1 MACNVPSNNI
11 SRLNTAGPATSF
23 IMKRL
28 LSLIALAVVS
38 MLLNSCLDGKE
49 EYWFEANGS
58 GRIES
63 EYRLPGFAI
72 ASMGGE
78 AELRSKI
85 EAFFE
90 KEPSITL
97 VKLDI
102 AAQGTQTILHVEAQF
117 DSIKDFAK
125 LFESKATVGD
135 EEKADDLPEPLKN
148 LLGDFHIKRQGLTI
162 HFDRLITPSKL
173 FGQGLL
179 APSAKQLEGHQLQY
193 IMHLP
198 TLPTEHNAHQ
208 VSNDGKTLVW
218 NFALQDAMKQPIKTN
233 FRTPIPLPW
242 WIWPLLALIIFACGW
257 LLRRLLS
264 LRKKSA

>member
-1 MACNVPSNNI
+1 
-11 SRLNTAGPATSF
+11 
-23 IMKRL
+23 MKRL
-28 LSLIALAVVS
+28 LSFIALVAVS

-58 GRIES
+58 GRIQS

-78 AELRSKI
+78 PELRNKI

-97 VKLDI
+97 TKLDI
-102 AAQGTQTILHVEAQF
+102 AAQGAQTILHVEAQF
-117 DSIKDFAK
+117 DSIRDFAK
-125 LFESKATVGD
+125 LFESKAAVTG
-135 EEKADDLPEPLKN
+135 EAKADDLPEPLQN
-148 LLGDFHIKRQGLTI
+148 LLGDFDIKRQGLAV
-162 HFDRLITPSKL
+162 HFDRSITPSKL

-179 APSAKQLEGHQLQY
+179 APSAKQLDGHQLQY

-208 VSNDGKTLVW
+208 VSNEGKTLVW
-218 NFALQDAMKQPIKTN
+218 NFALKDAMKQPIKTN

-242 WIWPLLALIIFACGW
+242 WIWPLLAVIIFACSW
-257 LLRRLLS
+257 LLRRLLAIG
-264 LRKKSA
+264 KKSA

>member
-1 MACNVPSNNI
+1 
-11 SRLNTAGPATSF
+11 
-23 IMKRL
+23 MKHWL
-28 LSLIALAVVS
+28 KGIALAAITLV
-38 MLLNSCLDGKE
+38 LNSCLDGKE
-49 EYWFEANGS
+49 EYWFDANGS

-85 EAFFE
+85 EAFFK

-102 AAQGTQTILHVEAQF
+102 AGRGSQTVLQVEAQF

-125 LFESKATVGD
+125 LFESKPAVEGAP
-135 EEKADDLPEPLKN
+135 KSDDLPEPLRN
-148 LLGDFHIKRQGLTI
+148 LLGEFDIKRQGLTI
-162 HFDRLITPSKL
+162 HFDRTITPSKL

-179 APSAKQLEGHQLQY
+179 APSTKQLEGHQLQY

-198 TLPTEHNAHQ
+198 TVPEEHNAHQ
-208 VSNDGKTLVW
+208 IGDDGKTLIWDYPLNV
-218 NFALQDAMKQPIKTN
+218 AMKQPIKTN

-242 WIWPLLALIIFACGW
+242 WIWPLLAAIILACAW
-257 LLRRLLS
+257 LVRRLFA

>member
-1 MACNVPSNNI
+1 
-11 SRLNTAGPATSF
+11 
-23 IMKRL
+23 MKHL
-28 LSLIALAVVS
+28 LSLIALAAVC
-38 MLLNSCLDGKE
+38 MTLNSCLDGKE
-49 EYWFEANGS
+49 EYWFDANGS

-90 KEPSITL
+90 KEASITL

-102 AAQGTQTILHVEAQF
+102 ISQGAQTILQVEAQF
-117 DSIKDFAK
+117 DSIKDFAN
-125 LFESKATVGD
+125 LFERKPPLEGEAKAG
-135 EEKADDLPEPLKN
+135 DLPEPLRN
-148 LLGDFHIKRQGLTI
+148 LLGDFDIKRQGLAI
-162 HFDRLITPSKL
+162 HFDRSITPSKL

-179 APSAKQLEGHQLQY
+179 APTANQLKGHNLQY

-198 TLPTEHNAHQ
+198 TLPTVHNAHQ
-208 VSNDGKTLVW
+208 VSNEGKTLVW

-242 WIWPLLALIIFACGW
+242 WIWPTLAVIIFASGW
-257 LLRRLLS
+257 LLRRLLAMG
-264 LRKKSA
+264 KKSA